1 LVVGRT
7 LTGQAAY
14 WTPDGVQ
21 HVLGF
26 AGTLLHINLFGLVVG
41 YRTVAGGPK
50 PILLD
55 LRRPTVVMPLT
66 LPRGW
71 SFGSGKDISDSGLI
85 VGDAF
90 KTPAAT
96 VSEGI
101 LWKSATK
108 PVPLQTLLRRHI
120 PRGAQIA
127 DASSVDINGLIVGS
141 VKRTVGPAGDG
152 AASAAQAQ
160 TEEDAFVSTPAV
172 DTKFRN
178 LIRWFTNAD
187 LDQLIGFDPNPLY
200 HQLIT
205 QLHDVIHAQRA
216 LDQHHRGE
224 ACQTLKDTRA
234 TLVSFAKRDR
244 NVAGE
249 GIDSI
254 DELSGELAC

>member
-21 HVLGF
+21 HLLGF
-26 AGTLLHINLFGLVVG
+26 AGTLLHVNLFGLVVG

-55 LRRPTVVMPLT
+55 IRRPTVVMPLT

-71 SFGSGKDISDSGLI
+71 SFGSAKDISDSGLI

-108 PVPLQTLLRRHI
+108 PVPLQTLLRGHI
-120 PRGAQIA
+120 PRGVQMA

-141 VKRTVGPAGDG
+141 VKRTVAPAGDS
-152 AASAAQAQ
+152 AAPAQAQ
-160 TEEDAFVSTPAV
+160 TEEDAFVSTPTV

-178 LIRWFTNAD
+178 LIRWFKD
-187 LDQLIGFDPNPLY
+187 VQGRRLLFFDPNPLY
-200 HQLIT
+200 HKVIDQLN
-205 QLHDVIHAQRA
+205 DVIHAQRA

-224 ACQTLKDTRA
+224 ACQTLKNARA
-234 TLVSFAKRDR
+234 SLESFAKHDRD
-244 NVAGE
+244 VAGE
-249 GIDSI
+249 GIASI